1 MAALI
6 NTLDSINI
14 VELDTNPIQCNIQFG
29 ENGHV
34 EYGWSNL
41 IQEKILQ
48 FSFQINRT
56 DKNNL
61 QKLSNMLHE
70 ILSSLKYKID
80 TCSIVEKEIARG
92 QLTILYKIIGY
103 TRDIING
110 KGEYMLSYMMVYT
123 WYQFYPELALFAL
136 KCFFTLDNKDLH
148 QYGSWKDFKYFCHYC
163 KENGNDIDSNLIKYP
178 ISLINAQIKKDY
190 ANVVLGLNEIG
201 INDISLAA
209 KWVPREKSSFSWL
222 YEALSTHYFSEILA
236 TANTED
242 RQKKAILKCK
252 TKYRKILSLLNK
264 KINTTQIKQ
273 CEKVW
278 QSIDFNNVTSVTLLK
293 QKKAFLN
300 IKKNGELRCPND
312 NDRII
317 CSENFD
323 SHIQKAVRGDIE
335 MKGKRI
341 NMADFT
347 KHAIELLDRGS
358 QIEKD
363 LLNSQWRDN
372 SSQNEALGKM
382 IAMIDISGSMDG
394 DSMNAAIALGIRIAE
409 KSLLGKRI
417 MTFSSK
423 PTWINLEQYD
433 DFISQVEVI
442 KKTEYG
448 FNTNFHAALDL
459 ILYAIIQSEMSPEDV
474 QDLVLVILSDMQ
486 IDYGDSI
493 NKQTLYEIMK
503 TKYEMTGIKVN
514 GKPYKPPH
522 ILFWNLRSTK
532 GFPTLSTQ
540 TNTSMISGFN
550 PFILNSFCVQGL
562 AAFEASTPW
571 SILVK
576 SLENER
582 YKIMENKFL
591 SII

>member
-1 MAALI
+1 MAANDNYTPFQI
-6 NTLDSINI
+6 
-14 VELDTNPIQCNIQFG
+14 G
-29 ENGHV
+29 ENGHI

-317 CSENFD
+317 CSKNFD

-486 IDYGDSI
+486 MDYVDSI
-493 NKQTLYEIMK
+493 NKQTLYEIIK

>member
-1 MAALI
+1 MAANDNYTPFQI
-6 NTLDSINI
+6 
-14 VELDTNPIQCNIQFG
+14 G
-29 ENGHV
+29 ENGHI

-423 PTWINLEQYD
+423 PTWVNLEQYD

>member
-1 MAALI
+1 MAANDNYTPFQI
-6 NTLDSINI
+6 
-14 VELDTNPIQCNIQFG
+14 G
-29 ENGHV
+29 ENGHI

-61 QKLSNMLHE
+61 QKLSNMLYE

-486 IDYGDSI
+486 MDYVDSI

>member
-1 MAALI
+1 MAANDNYTPFQI
-6 NTLDSINI
+6 
-14 VELDTNPIQCNIQFG
+14 G
-29 ENGHV
+29 ENGHI

>member
-6 NTLDSINI
+6 NTNDNYTPFQI
-14 VELDTNPIQCNIQFG
+14 G
-29 ENGHV
+29 ENGHI
-34 EYGWSNL
+34 EYGWSNS

-61 QKLSNMLHE
+61 QKLSNMLYE

-148 QYGSWKDFKYFCHYC
+148 QYGSWKDFKYFCDYC

-317 CSENFD
+317 CSKNFD

-341 NMADFT
+341 DMADFT
-347 KHAIELLDRGS
+347 KQAIELLDGGS
-358 QIEKD
+358 QLEKD

-423 PTWINLEQYD
+423 PTWVNLEQYD

>member
-1 MAALI
+1 MAANDNYTPFQI
-6 NTLDSINI
+6 
-14 VELDTNPIQCNIQFG
+14 G
-29 ENGHV
+29 ENGHI

-252 TKYRKILSLLNK
+252 TKYRKILSLLNGP
-264 KINTTQIKQ
+264 
-273 CEKVW
+273 
-278 QSIDFNNVTSVTLLK
+278 
-293 QKKAFLN
+293 
-300 IKKNGELRCPND
+300 KNL
-312 NDRII
+312 
-317 CSENFD
+317 
-323 SHIQKAVRGDIE
+323 
-335 MKGKRI
+335 
-341 NMADFT
+341 
-347 KHAIELLDRGS
+347 
-358 QIEKD
+358 
-363 LLNSQWRDN
+363 
-372 SSQNEALGKM
+372 
-382 IAMIDISGSMDG
+382 
-394 DSMNAAIALGIRIAE
+394 
-409 KSLLGKRI
+409 
-417 MTFSSK
+417 
-423 PTWINLEQYD
+423 
-433 DFISQVEVI
+433 
-442 KKTEYG
+442 
-448 FNTNFHAALDL
+448 
-459 ILYAIIQSEMSPEDV
+459 
-474 QDLVLVILSDMQ
+474 
-486 IDYGDSI
+486 
-493 NKQTLYEIMK
+493 
-503 TKYEMTGIKVN
+503 
-514 GKPYKPPH
+514 
-522 ILFWNLRSTK
+522 
-532 GFPTLSTQ
+532 
-540 TNTSMISGFN
+540 
-550 PFILNSFCVQGL
+550 
-562 AAFEASTPW
+562 
-571 SILVK
+571 
-576 SLENER
+576 
-582 YKIMENKFL
+582 
-591 SII
+591 

>member
-1 MAALI
+1 
-6 NTLDSINI
+6 
-14 VELDTNPIQCNIQFG
+14 
-29 ENGHV
+29 
-34 EYGWSNL
+34 
-41 IQEKILQ
+41 
-48 FSFQINRT
+48 
-56 DKNNL
+56 
-61 QKLSNMLHE
+61 
-70 ILSSLKYKID
+70 
-80 TCSIVEKEIARG
+80 
-92 QLTILYKIIGY
+92 
-103 TRDIING
+103 
-110 KGEYMLSYMMVYT
+110 
-123 WYQFYPELALFAL
+123 
-136 KCFFTLDNKDLH
+136 
-148 QYGSWKDFKYFCHYC
+148 
-163 KENGNDIDSNLIKYP
+163 
-178 ISLINAQIKKDY
+178 
-190 ANVVLGLNEIG
+190 
-201 INDISLAA
+201 
-209 KWVPREKSSFSWL
+209 
-222 YEALSTHYFSEILA
+222 
-236 TANTED
+236 
-242 RQKKAILKCK
+242 
-252 TKYRKILSLLNK
+252 
-264 KINTTQIKQ
+264 
-273 CEKVW
+273 
-278 QSIDFNNVTSVTLLK
+278 
-293 QKKAFLN
+293 
-300 IKKNGELRCPND
+300 
-312 NDRII
+312 
-317 CSENFD
+317 
-323 SHIQKAVRGDIE
+323 

-341 NMADFT
+341 DMADFT
-347 KHAIELLDRGS
+347 KQAIELLDGGS
-358 QIEKD
+358 QLEKD

>member
-6 NTLDSINI
+6 NTNDNYTPFQI
-14 VELDTNPIQCNIQFG
+14 G
-29 ENGHV
+29 ENGHI

>member
-6 NTLDSINI
+6 NTNDNYTPFQI
-14 VELDTNPIQCNIQFG
+14 G
-29 ENGHV
+29 ENGHI
-34 EYGWSNL
+34 EYGWSNS

-61 QKLSNMLHE
+61 QKLSNMLYE

-148 QYGSWKDFKYFCHYC
+148 QYGSWKDFKYFCDYC

-317 CSENFD
+317 CSKNFD

-341 NMADFT
+341 DMADFT
-347 KHAIELLDRGS
+347 KQAIELLDGGS
-358 QIEKD
+358 QLEKD

-423 PTWINLEQYD
+423 PTWVNLEQYD

-486 IDYGDSI
+486 MDYVDSI
-493 NKQTLYEIMK
+493 NKQTLYEIIK

>member
-6 NTLDSINI
+6 NTNDNYTPFQI
-14 VELDTNPIQCNIQFG
+14 G
-29 ENGHV
+29 ENGHI
-34 EYGWSNL
+34 EYGWSNS

-61 QKLSNMLHE
+61 QKLSNMLYE

>member
-6 NTLDSINI
+6 NTNDNYTPFQI
-14 VELDTNPIQCNIQFG
+14 G
-29 ENGHV
+29 ENGHI

-148 QYGSWKDFKYFCHYC
+148 QYGSWKDFKYFCDYC

-317 CSENFD
+317 CSKNFD

-341 NMADFT
+341 DMADFT
-347 KHAIELLDRGS
+347 KQAIELLDGGS
-358 QIEKD
+358 QLEKD

-423 PTWINLEQYD
+423 PTWVNLEQYD

-486 IDYGDSI
+486 MDYVDSI
-493 NKQTLYEIMK
+493 NKQTLYEIIK

>member
-1 MAALI
+1 MAANDNYTPFQI
-6 NTLDSINI
+6 
-14 VELDTNPIQCNIQFG
+14 G
-29 ENGHV
+29 ENGHI

-423 PTWINLEQYD
+423 PTWVNLEQYD

-486 IDYGDSI
+486 MDYVDSI
-493 NKQTLYEIMK
+493 NKQTLYEIIK